1 MSFVY
6 YFYIAFEPKHYCLI
20 MKRIIFTFLFLAS
33 CVCMFSQVISKK
45 ELEKYTDLGGM
56 SWTEKALE
64 LSKTY
69 NLNEKGEL
77 QLSVIGEY
85 EGQTKSEL
93 YKKILNW
100 IISMSTEAESALQI
114 ADEEKGQIITR
125 CYLPNIAKRTMGD
138 NSYRVSIRPLLT
150 FDFKDGKVRFTY
162 TLQCYDVLKKNDD
175 SGYVMMFG
183 SFGITG
189 SGVTKDNQIWQ
200 LVDCYPFI
208 NSKNQR
214 TTDSEDDDVYTVT
227 RNSSRSKHPKVTSSR
242 AFVTS
247 ISCYNILVDKID
259 EVLLKPS
266 VDNNDDW

>member
-1 MSFVY
+1 
-6 YFYIAFEPKHYCLI
+6 
-20 MKRIIFTFLFLAS
+20 MKRFIVTILFFTS
-33 CVCMFSQVISKK
+33 CMCMFSQVIAKE

-64 LSKTY
+64 LSETY

-114 ADEEKGQIITR
+114 ADEDKGQIITR

-183 SFGITG
+183 SFGVTG

-200 LVDCYPFI
+200 LVDCYPFV

-214 TTDSEDDDVYTVT
+214 KANDEDDDIYTVT
-227 RNSSRSKHPKVTSSR
+227 RKSSRSKHPKVTSSR
-242 AFVTS
+242 AFVNS
-247 ISCYNILVDKID
+247 ISCYKILVDKID

>member
-1 MSFVY
+1 M
-6 YFYIAFEPKHYCLI
+6 
-20 MKRIIFTFLFLAS
+20 
-33 CVCMFSQVISKK
+33 CMFSQIISKE

-64 LSKTY
+64 LSEYY

-93 YKKILNW
+93 YKKILSW

-162 TLQCYDVLKKNDD
+162 TLKCYDVLKKNDD

-183 SFGITG
+183 SGFGITG

-200 LVDCYPFI
+200 LADCYPFV
-208 NSKNQR
+208 NHKSFSSK
-214 TTDSEDDDVYTVT
+214 Y
-227 RNSSRSKHPKVTSSR
+227 PKVTSSR
-242 AFVTS
+242 AFVNS
-247 ISCYNILVDKID
+247 IACYCVLVDKID

-266 VDNNDDW
+266 VNSSDDNW